1 MTGHC
6 HGTSAVWWQLDSS
19 NAELLTALQIRL
31 TKIGIDLKLFSYY
44 LLQNEKFEYLLK
56 DWHFTISVSFPLF
69 PA

>member
-1 MTGHC
+1 MTGHR
-6 HGTSAVWWQLDSS
+6 HGTCAVWWQPDSS